1 MAPMR
6 LRRSAAAVLGLLAV
20 LPTLAACGGDSSDVK
35 VGDVVDARK
44 DDQFVQD
51 GKSSSIALPIG
62 RLEIS
67 AGRPTTKLAAN
78 DTAQLEAVDAPE
90 GSTFVPITWQYDA
103 GTFGDYDVY
112 LESDAT
118 PVVDLVADRATYRIP
133 APEPS
138 GEGSDSFYVLVEGD
152 GEDASLKV
160 DFDGVSQSVDLATG
174 DRDEGAAA
182 GLYDLKPRRER
193 TASCTADSEFD
204 IEPPSR
210 LSDYA
215 CSVTRVARLP
225 YAGGQWAAEGETWL
239 AVTVRTTLRR
249 YDQINTDRR
258 SGTVYVA
265 GSVDSTF
272 RIGKTKPTKVL
283 EDRTLTTCPD
293 EVRGGC
299 VVVYHLIFEAGEDT
313 PSRLRMDQTYD
324 LALSG
329 VWGGAEGR
337 DTVELTNEASIKLR

>member
-1 MAPMR
+1 MR
-6 LRRSAAAVLGLLAV
+6 LRRPAAATLGLLAV
-20 LPTLAACGGDSSDVK
+20 LPTFAACGGDSGDVK
-35 VGDVVDARK
+35 VGDIVDARQ
-44 DDQFVQD
+44 DDQFVSD
-51 GKSSSIALPIG
+51 GKASSIALPIG

-78 DTAQLEAVDAPE
+78 DTAQLEEVTAPK

-103 GTFGDYDVY
+103 GTFGDYDDY

-118 PVVDLVADRATYRIP
+118 PVIDLVADKATYRIP

-138 GEGSDSFYVLVEGD
+138 GEGADSFYVLVEGD
-152 GEDASLKV
+152 GADASLKV
-160 DFDGVSQSVDLATG
+160 DFDGVSQSVDLASG

-204 IEPPSR
+204 LKVPSR

-215 CSVTRVARLP
+215 CSVTRTARLP
-225 YAGGQWAAEGETWL
+225 YAGGQWAEDGETWL

-258 SGTVYVA
+258 SGAVYLATTV
-265 GSVDSTF
+265 DTDF
-272 RIGKTKPTKVL
+272 RIGKTKPTEVI
-283 EDRTLTTCPD
+283 EDRALTTCPD
-293 EVRGGC
+293 DVRGGC
-299 VVVYHLIFEAGEDT
+299 VVVYHLIFEAGEKT
-313 PSRLRMDQTYD
+313 PSRLRMDQTYEF
-324 LALSG
+324 ALSG
-329 VWGGAEGR
+329 VWGGAEGK
-337 DTVELTNEASIKLR
+337 DNVELTNEASIKLR

>member
-1 MAPMR
+1 MR
-6 LRRSAAAVLGLLAV
+6 LRRPAAAVLGLLVV
-20 LPTLAACGGDSSDVK
+20 LPTFAACGGDS
-35 VGDVVDARK
+35 GDVEAGDIVDART
-44 DDQFVQD
+44 DDQFVSD
-51 GKSSSIALPIG
+51 GQASSIALPIG

-67 AGRPTTKLAAN
+67 AGRPTTKLSAD
-78 DTAQLEAVDAPE
+78 DTAQLEAIDAPD
-90 GSTFVPITWQYDA
+90 GSAFVPITWQYDA
-103 GTFGDYDVY
+103 GTFGDYDAY

-118 PVVDLVADRATYRIP
+118 PVVDLVADKATYRIP

-138 GEGSDSFYVLVEGD
+138 GSGADSFYVLVAGD
-152 GEDASLKV
+152 GKDASLEV
-160 DFDGVSQSVDLATG
+160 DFDGVTQSVDLATG

-204 IEPPSR
+204 IKPPSR

-215 CSVTRVARLP
+215 CSVTRAARLP
-225 YAGGQWAAEGETWL
+225 YAGGQWAEDGETWL

-265 GSVDSTF
+265 GSVESTF
-272 RIGKTKPTKVL
+272 RIGKTKPTAVL
-283 EDRTLTTCPD
+283 EDRALSTCPD

-299 VVVYHLIFEAGEDT
+299 VVVYHLIFETGEDT

-324 LALSG
+324 LTLSG
-329 VWGGAEGR
+329 VWGGAEGK

>member
-1 MAPMR
+1 MR
-6 LRRSAAAVLGLLAV
+6 LRRPAAAVLGLLAV
-20 LPTLAACGGDSSDVK
+20 LPTVAACGGDSSQVK

-44 DDQFVQD
+44 DDQFVSN
-51 GKSSSIALPIG
+51 GTASSIALPIG

-103 GTFGDYDVY
+103 GTFGDYDDY

-118 PVVDLVADRATYRIP
+118 AVTDLVADGATYRIP

-138 GEGSDSFYVLVEGD
+138 GTGADSFYVLVAGD
-152 GEDASLKV
+152 GKDASLKV
-160 DFDGVSQSVDLATG
+160 EFDGVSQSVELATG

-182 GLYDLKPRRER
+182 GLYDVKPRRER

-215 CSVTRVARLP
+215 CSVTRTARLP
-225 YAGGQWAAEGETWL
+225 YAGGQWAEDGETWL

-258 SGTVYVA
+258 SGAVYLA
-265 GSVDSTF
+265 GSVESTF
-272 RIGKTKPTKVL
+272 RIGKTKPTAVL
-283 EDRTLTTCPD
+283 EDKALTTCPD

-299 VVVYHLIFEAGEDT
+299 VVVYHLIFKAGEDT
-313 PSRLRMDQTYD
+313 PSRLRMDQTYV

-329 VWGGAEGR
+329 VWGGSEGK
-337 DTVELTNEASIKLR
+337 DSVKLTNEASIKLR